1 MKKILMILA
10 VVAMFGLVGCEM
22 STPPIATPNLDP
34 PDANAQSFVNL
45 PLYSAPLAYG
55 GGSDSDGDEAGVYS
69 EPKPIISADPSTI
82 YISGSSIGTNSS
94 LITVD
99 AGVFVPNS
107 EVEVWGVVGDAD
119 AVESPPLIVGAD
131 QDKTKEKVQ
140 LTADGSGGLTF
151 ELRAGTTP
159 GIFNIYVSGLSQKG
173 VKTDSV
179 AITILE

>member
-10 VVAMFGLVGCEM
+10 VVAIFGLIGCEM

-34 PDANAQSFVNL
+34 PDANAQSFVGL

-69 EPKPIISADPSTI
+69 EPEPMISANPKTI
-82 YISGSSIGTNSS
+82 YISGSYKGTNSS

-99 AGVFVPNS
+99 AGAFVANS
-107 EVEVWGVVGDAD
+107 EVDVWGVVEDAD

-140 LTADGSGGLTF
+140 LTANGSGGLTF
-151 ELRAGTTP
+151 ELHAGATP
-159 GIFNIYVSGLSQKG
+159 GIYYIYVSGPSQKG
-173 VKTDSV
+173 EETDSV